1 MNAVYYQAFLQSV
14 EKWPKALCRSLLEL
28 TPLAC
33 PGAVL
38 RTWSVSISE
47 CDVEVA
53 IDLQFLFMVGPD
65 S

>member
-28 TPLAC
+28 TPRFG
-33 PGAVL
+33 PVL
-38 RTWSVSISE
+38 Q
-47 CDVEVA
+47 DAAPA
-53 IDLQFLFMVGPD
+53 IDPSGTLKVVV